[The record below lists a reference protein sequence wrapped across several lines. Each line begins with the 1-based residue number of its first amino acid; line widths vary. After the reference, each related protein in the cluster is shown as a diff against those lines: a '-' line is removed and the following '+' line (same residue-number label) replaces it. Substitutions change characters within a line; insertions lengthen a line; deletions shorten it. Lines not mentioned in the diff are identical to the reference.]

1 MLVYLPDE
9 KSFMTILCFGD
20 SITYGNWDPKG
31 GWVGRLREYLDSKS
45 LENYSGND
53 LYSTYYTL
61 TYNLGIPGE
70 TSPGLLERFETE
82 LAMRY
87 NPDELNIILIA
98 VGIND
103 SRFYKSED
111 RHETDIDEFR
121 QNIWDLEEIAKKYT
135 NDVAFIGLTPV
146 DESRTNPLS
155 WEPDAI
161 YKNEYIEKYDAV
173 IKEFCTSRNIP
184 FIDIFN
190 GMKELEVSK
199 LLEDGIHPNQE
210 GHKVM
215 EEIIRTAVFENRDI

>member
-1 MLVYLPDE
+1 
-9 KSFMTILCFGD
+9 MTILCFGD

-31 GWVGRLREYLDSKS
+31 GWVGRLRDYLDSKS
-45 LENYSGND
+45 LENYSGDD

-70 TSPGLLERFETE
+70 TSSGLLERFETE

-103 SRFYKSED
+103 SRFYKSAD

-146 DESRTNPLS
+146 DENRTNPLS
-155 WEPDAI
+155 WEADAV
-161 YKNEYIEKYDAV
+161 YKNEYIEKYDRV
-173 IKEFCTSRNIP
+173 IKEFCESRKVP
-184 FIDIFN
+184 FIDIFSQ
-190 GMKELEVSK
+190 MEELEVAK
-199 LLEDGIHPNQE
+199 LSEDGIHPNKE
-210 GHKVM
+210 GYKLI
-215 EEIIRTAVFENRDI
+215 EEIIRSAVFENRDV